1 MTTIT
6 LTANQHTVF
15 SSNSNHVWYDQ
26 GGGMGVALNEIKGE
40 LRTKIKNEVFK
51 YYTKEKL
58 APVWA
63 PNVKVLEEQFSNS
76 YSMVN
81 YFVNQ
86 ANNQD
91 ITAIIFKVETDTVDG
106 RTMTVSTTFRNKTKV
121 SDTSVYGSNTNI
133 FIMQDNSTNEMDDM
147 YFNIVRPFEQA
158 NVSLFNEVVEYISNE
173 ESS

>member
-26 GGGMGVALNEIKGE
+26 GGGMGVALDEIKGE

-63 PNVKVLEEQFSNS
+63 PNVRVLEEQFSNC

-91 ITAIIFKVETDTVDG
+91 ITAIIFKVETD
-106 RTMTVSTTFRNKTKV
+106 TKV